1 MSFVLIP
8 LAARFASA
16 EGLVAPGWIVGT
28 YLAQALG
35 ELLISGLGLAMVA
48 QLVPE
53 RMHGF
58 IMGAWFLTTSAA
70 SLLAGYVAGLTAVD
84 AGQSATALV
93 TLPIYSHFFE
103 VMGVISAVVALIM
116 FLTTPKLN
124 RLMSPVEKVRRNWQ
138 QADCSDILVL

>member
-1 MSFVLIP
+1 M
-8 LAARFASA
+8 
-16 EGLVAPGWIVGT
+16 VGT
-28 YLAQALG
+28 YPAQALG

-58 IMGAWFLTTSAA
+58 IMGAWFLMTSAA
-70 SLLAGYVAGLTAVD
+70 SAVAGYVASLTAVD
-84 AGQSATALV
+84 SVQSATALV

-124 RLMSPVEKVRRNWQ
+124 RLMNPVEKSQEKLATAR
-138 QADCSDILVL
+138 LF